1 MVRRRWWGC
10 NIKFIL
16 YPNKNTLLSLLF
28 VDYQK
33 GEQVALWYKIMK
45 NNYKVDVQI
54 NIFHTKLTF
63 CYQAL
68 RADDS
73 FLYFKKKT

>member
-1 MVRRRWWGC
+1 
-10 NIKFIL
+10 
-16 YPNKNTLLSLLF
+16 
-28 VDYQK
+28 
-33 GEQVALWYKIMK
+33 MK
-45 NNYKVDVQI
+45 NNNNVDVQI